1 MKESVISQEL
11 VQVASITC
19 FETMSTLKTTT
30 KTSILTTK
38 TILRNNLNLI
48 CLMRIGDVIYRQ
60 SANGHDSPSSSQR
73 QESPVPS
80 FSQQQDNQEAPFLT
94 QQQQQQDVDDGSII
108 DSQQGTDWDDTDNDA
123 ELDILFSTSATTHTQ
138 GSQQVPIDFTLDDLV
153 SQGSSYNANRSVQV
167 TPKPTKPDF
176 DEVIFGASSSTPTT
190 SQRSKKSSTTS
201 SHALSTSN
209 KRGRTSSAESTPGP
223 RSKRDRRPPRLPTT
237 FDPDD
242 DDNDDLNIVF
252 DPLLNRRLTR
262 SQLRA
267 SATPQPDAS
276 VYTAPSPS
284 PAAFNPPSRAL
295 SRAVSR
301 AASLAASKAASRAAS
316 RTTSRAASPTASTAS
331 STKFKAGKQS
341 MLHRLAHK
349 KQDQI
354 KMY

>member
-1 MKESVISQEL
+1 M
-11 VQVASITC
+11 
-19 FETMSTLKTTT
+19 
-30 KTSILTTK
+30 
-38 TILRNNLNLI
+38 
-48 CLMRIGDVIYRQ
+48 
-60 SANGHDSPSSSQR
+60 
-73 QESPVPS
+73 
-80 FSQQQDNQEAPFLT
+80 T
-94 QQQQQQDVDDGSII
+94 QQQQQQDVDDGSIS

-123 ELDILFSTSATTHTQ
+123 ESDIFFSTSATTHTQ
-138 GSQQVPIDFTLDDLV
+138 GSQHVPIDFTLDDLV

-167 TPKPTKPDF
+167 APKPTKPDS

-242 DDNDDLNIVF
+242 DDNDDLNIVL

-276 VYTAPSPS
+276 VYTAPSPP

-316 RTTSRAASPTASTAS
+316 RATSRAASPTASTAL

-354 KMY
+354 KMYIIFKCNIKS